1 MKKTTIYLV
10 RHAQSEHNR
19 SGSLNEEPKQTYGTL
34 GSWLTEEGKR
44 QAVTLARELK
54 YYPIDCILASHL
66 NRARQ
71 TAEILGEALSL
82 PIQMT
87 EMLQER
93 LTRESEQE
101 AGMRMFTFL
110 QDTAHQWREKT
121 VIVVSHGAISR
132 ALLI

>member
-19 SGSLNEEPKQTYGTL
+19 KWIATDEEPGKQPMERWD
-34 GSWLTEEGKR
+34 SWLTEAGKR
-44 QAVTLARELK
+44 QAVTLARKLEH
-54 YYPIDCILASHL
+54 YPIDCILASHL

-71 TAEILGEALSL
+71 TAEILGETLSL
-82 PIQMT
+82 PIQTT

-101 AGMRMFTFL
+101 AGTRLFTFL

-121 VIVVSHGAISR
+121 SLLSAMEPFH
-132 ALLI
+132 ALC